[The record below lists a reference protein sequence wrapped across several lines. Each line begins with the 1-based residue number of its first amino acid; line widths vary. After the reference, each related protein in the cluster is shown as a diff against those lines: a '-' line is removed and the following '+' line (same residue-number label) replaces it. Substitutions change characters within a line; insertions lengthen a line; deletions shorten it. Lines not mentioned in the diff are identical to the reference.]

1 MRNFIEYME
10 KNYSPKVPKRA
21 WLPQKK
27 PVIKNGTR
35 IIIVGGGISGS
46 SLAREL
52 LILATKENIDLEINL
67 VNSNT
72 CNYCGGLITNLAQ
85 GTLEEIYQL
94 SVPRELILRE
104 VKTCAYV
111 TNEGSVE
118 IDLRKKMIATLR
130 TSKFGILGFD
140 DSIKSRITEGLGP
153 KAAAMLRVFEPTLVR
168 KIFAPEAKEGKW
180 KVRLSRLDPHNRP
193 VELEGDVL
201 VMASGFKSLNR
212 PMMRDFE
219 QQTGYS
225 PPPLMEASVTEIY
238 TDEAVTNKMNDQI
251 LIVDNIVPGA
261 VIAVI
266 PKSDYWVTVTSL
278 GRRLTT
284 SDVDLLFSAE
294 AVKKYLDLPSASQ
307 YLRCKTICPAQ
318 VFTGPSRNFY
328 GDGWVAIGDL
338 TGYGRVLKDGYFASF
353 WEAQLVAHTLF
364 YHGAQASDFRRYYHR
379 PLRKFLL
386 DNRFGMWLFKIN
398 LRLGQFP
405 WFRKLLLA
413 VGQLEEER
421 NPAGSFMHSATRA
434 LATGDLSY
442 RLITLFYVLGFC
454 KAFIRPRALLSLV
467 RQGPGV
473 S

>member
-1 MRNFIEYME
+1 MTTFIKYME
-10 KNYSPKVPKRA
+10 QNYSPKVPKRTS
-21 WLPQKK
+21 PPNK
-27 PVIKNGTR
+27 PVIKDGTR

-52 LILATKENIDLEINL
+52 LFLATREGIRLEVNL

-94 SVPRELILRE
+94 PVPRKLILRE
-104 VKTCAYV
+104 IKTCVYV

-118 IDLRKKMIATLR
+118 IDLQKTMIATLR

-153 KAAAMLRVFEPTLVR
+153 EAAEMLRIFEPTLVR
-168 KIFAPEAKEGKW
+168 KITAPAGGEGKW
-180 KVRLSRLDPHNRP
+180 QVTLSRLDPDNKP
-193 VELEGDVL
+193 IVLEGDVL

-212 PMMRDFE
+212 PMMKDFQ

-225 PPPLMEASVTEIY
+225 PPHLMEASVTELY
-238 TDEAVTNKMNDQI
+238 TDRAAANNIKDQI

-266 PKSDYWVTVTSL
+266 PKSNYWVTVTSL
-278 GRRLTT
+278 GKKLTPA
-284 SDVDLLFSAE
+284 DIDLLFSAE
-294 AVKKYLDLPSASQ
+294 AVKKYLDLPLASQ

-318 VFTGPSRNFY
+318 VFTGPSAKFY

-353 WEAQLVAHTLF
+353 RAAQLVAHTLF
-364 YHGAQASDFRRYYHR
+364 YHGWQAADFERYYHR
-379 PLRKFLL
+379 PLKKFLVG
-386 DNRFGMWLFKIN
+386 NRFGMWLFKLN
-398 LRLGQFP
+398 MRLGEYP

-413 VGQLEEER
+413 IGNLEAAK
-421 NPAGSFMHSATRA
+421 NPYGGFVHSATRA
-434 LATGDLSY
+434 LATGDLNY
-442 RLITLFYVLGFC
+442 RLISLFYVLGFL
-454 KAFIRPRALLSLV
+454 KAFASPRALSRLI
-467 RQGPGV
+467 RRNAGV